1 MTTQV
6 KTKTPLLLLLL
17 LGCTDYDLKNIQNPG
32 MNAEDD
38 TALGA
43 NSNGTTADSGS
54 SSDDSDDPNNED
66 DDDCVEDFT
75 AFDIEEVSTL
85 QDAVSYAVAGWK
97 SDAVV
102 LSWDDSVLEP
112 EQTWRVSAV
121 DILVLIPTA
130 SFGTFQDGQDINI
143 QVFDSNNPTNGSEWS
158 MTQQVVR
165 SELTWSDYTLPY
177 DAYYAGP
184 FLEFAQKGAWFRF
197 DLRDVIPETG
207 MSSSE
212 FIAGVWWNPPGGV
225 KVGYSNFNQDCS
237 KNWSDYG
244 SGWTLNSENTL
255 FYGCS
260 WPMMRVQLEITTPG
274 DCEE

>member
-1 MTTQV
+1 MTPRV
-6 KTKTPLLLLLL
+6 KSKAPLLLLLL

-32 MNAEDD
+32 LNAEDD
-38 TALGA
+38 TAMGA

-54 SSDDSDDPNNED
+54 STDDSDDPNNED

-85 QDAVSYAVAGWK
+85 QDAVSYAVAGWRN
-97 SDAVV
+97 DAVV
-102 LSWDDSVLEP
+102 LSWDDSILEP

-184 FLEFAQKGAWFRF
+184 FQEYAQKGAWFRF

-207 MSSSE
+207 MNSSE

-237 KNWSDYG
+237 KNWTDYG

-255 FYGCS
+255 FFGCS

-274 DCEE
+274 DCDE